1 MEHQNNHNQLRWF
14 IPLRLATF
22 VILFTIVSWWM
33 RFPGFLLLPFILYS
47 TFTLSFTVLL
57 AFDKKEKFKNVSLI
71 VTIFHF
77 IFEIIV
83 ESGIIYSTGNINS
96 PFSAMFILT
105 IVSAALAFR
114 LVGTLIVASGVS
126 LVYAFIIWL
135 GLSNITDIVPTEDA
149 LKTVFN
155 VQEDVF
161 YSIFMHMLIFYL
173 AAFMSG
179 YLAEHLKLRGKQ
191 LADTSQALRQAKLE
205 TDDILRH
212 LNSGL
217 LTIDPQGRIIF
228 FNRAAEKILGYREQ
242 DVKGFHCTEV
252 FAERMPKLATSLIEG
267 INLRMAQMRQE
278 LDIINNIGEEIPIG
292 LSISIL
298 KEENQ
303 SLRGVIAIF
312 SDISD
317 AKMMEA
323 KVRASDRLSAVGELS
338 ASIAHEIRNPLA
350 AISGS
355 VEVLQSDLVVEGA
368 NAKLMELIVK
378 ESHRLSRILSEFLCY
393 SKIDRAA
400 YNKVDLCHVIN
411 DTIQVLHHQ
420 VAFHDNIKVKF
431 EAFESIMYV
440 IGDEDLIKQLLIN
453 LAVNSCEAFDRN
465 GGEIIFKLVKDE
477 ENDQV
482 NLFVIDNGPGIS
494 PENIK
499 KIYQPFFST
508 KRNGTGLGLAI
519 VHRICSALK
528 TSISIVSEEWSGTT
542 FTVKFS
548 DFKADRY
555 DIQSDR
561 VSKETPASL

>member
-1 MEHQNNHNQLRWF
+1 MEHQYNHNQLKWF

-22 VILFTIVSWWM
+22 VILFTVVSWWM
-33 RFPGFLLLPFILYS
+33 KFPGFLILPFILYS
-47 TFTLSFTVLL
+47 VFTLSFTVIL
-57 AFDKKEKFKNVSLI
+57 AFDKKKRLQDVSLI
-71 VTIFHF
+71 ITILHF
-77 IFEIIV
+77 IFEIII

-96 PFSAMFILT
+96 PFSALFILT

-114 LVGTLIVASGVS
+114 LMGTLIVASGVS

-135 GLSNITDIVPTEDA
+135 GLSNITDLVPTQEA

-161 YSIFMHMLIFYL
+161 YSIFMHILIFYL
-173 AAFMSG
+173 TAFISG
-179 YLAEHLKLRGKQ
+179 YLAEHLKLRDKQ
-191 LADTSQALRQAKLE
+191 LADTSLALKQAKLE

-228 FNRAAEKILGYREQ
+228 FNSAAEKILGYREQ
-242 DVKGFHCTEV
+242 DVRGLHCKDV
-252 FAERMPKLATSLIEG
+252 FAERMPNLASSLVEG
-267 INLRMAQMRQE
+267 IDLRIAQMRQE
-278 LDIINNIGEEIPIG
+278 LNIINKNGIQVPIG

-298 KEENQ
+298 KEKNH

-323 KVRASDRLSAVGELS
+323 KVRASDRLSAAGELS
-338 ASIAHEIRNPLA
+338 ASMAHEIRNPLA

-355 VEVLQSDLVVEGA
+355 VEVLQSELVVTGE

-393 SKIDRAA
+393 ARIDRAA
-400 YNKVDLCHVIN
+400 YDKVDLYHVIN

-420 VAFHDNIKVKF
+420 ESYNDNITVKF
-431 EAFESIMYV
+431 EADESIKYV
-440 IGDEDLIKQLLIN
+440 VGDEDLIKQLLIN
-453 LAVNSCEAFDRN
+453 LAINSCEAFEGN
-465 GGEIIFKLVKDE
+465 GGVIIFKLV
-477 ENDQV
+477 NDDDCSRV
-482 NLFVIDNGPGIS
+482 NLLVVDNGPGIS
-494 PENIK
+494 AENIK

-508 KRNGTGLGLAI
+508 KKNGTGLGLAI
-519 VHRICSALK
+519 VHRICAALK
-528 TSISIVSEEWSGTT
+528 TSLSIESEIGNGTT
-542 FTVKFS
+542 FQVQFRI
-548 DFKADRY
+548 FKADRFENKTANFTH
-555 DIQSDR
+555 QSS
-561 VSKETPASL
+561 VTS